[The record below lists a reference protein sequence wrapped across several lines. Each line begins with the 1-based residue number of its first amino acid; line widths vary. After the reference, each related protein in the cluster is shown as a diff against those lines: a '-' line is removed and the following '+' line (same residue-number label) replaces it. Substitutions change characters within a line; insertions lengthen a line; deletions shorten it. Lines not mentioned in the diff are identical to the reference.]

1 MIMTRRSTLLAVAL
15 FVVLAGSVAFWSL
28 RSSVRQALET
38 PVATGRP
45 LQSEAIVDERR
56 LETWGDATVRA
67 AALTTSGFVTAGGSG
82 VREAGGR
89 DLSAGLP
96 TLRASAL
103 VAWRHEAVVALEA
116 GGLFRRRAGHW
127 EEMRSGWGALH
138 VRTLSETPAGEL
150 LVGAREGLFRAAWRA
165 TTLERLDT
173 HPVRAAA
180 DGAGFLMAGGE
191 DGLFRIE
198 TGRVTRVETPD
209 PWIEAVGLL
218 DGELIAATAA
228 GLVHGRPGGRLEP
241 VPGGQDVA
249 FGAIHEGGLWGVSAR
264 PLDAVLRYQPGGRLG
279 EERLPSIVRHV
290 MTAGGELLADTDDG
304 LFRRD
309 DTGWRR
315 LARRPAALPPGR
327 SHVGALAWLS
337 GRLVAGFFDGG
348 LATADIA
355 SWREASSEAQGLAW
369 RAVPGAD
376 AWGVNALLPAGGVL
390 YVASLRG
397 AARFDGKRLAP
408 IDGPGAAFSLAA
420 TRDGVAIGYGQ
431 GVLLPGSTL
440 LSAFHGLPGNQAV
453 ALAAGESL
461 FVGTPSGLGAM
472 DGRRVHWRVTSADG
486 RLPHPWVTALAV
498 AEDGLY
504 VGTYGGGLTRRAKAN
519 GITRL
524 FADPAH
530 YQPFEETADLKVNPG
545 CLVEAG
551 GRIYAGTDG
560 RGLWELSA
568 DRARFEPLRLPLPS
582 PRVTALVAG
591 DHALWIGTDEGIARL
606 PLNEGQP

>member
-1 MIMTRRSTLLAVAL
+1 MIITRRSALLAVVL
-15 FVVLAGSVAFWSL
+15 FAVLAGTVAFWSL
-28 RSSVRQALET
+28 RSSVRQALDARV
-38 PVATGRP
+38 PTGRP
-45 LQSEAIVDERR
+45 LQSVASVDERR

-67 AALTTSGFVTAGGSG
+67 AAITTSGLLTAGGSG

-96 TLRASAL
+96 TLRAAAL
-103 VAWRHEAVVALEA
+103 VAWRREPVVALEA

-127 EEMRSGWGALH
+127 EEMRSGWGVLH
-138 VRTLSETPAGEL
+138 VRALCETPSGEL
-150 LVGAREGLFRAAWRA
+150 LLAAREGLFRAAWGA
-165 TTLERLDT
+165 TTIERLDT
-173 HPVRAAA
+173 HPARAVAQ
-180 DGAGFLMAGGE
+180 GAGFLVAGGE
-191 DGLFRIE
+191 DGLFRVE
-198 TGRVTRVETPD
+198 TGRTTRVETPD
-209 PWIEAVGLL
+209 PWVEAVGLL
-218 DGELIAATAA
+218 DDELVAATAA
-228 GLVHGRPGGRLEP
+228 GLVHGPPGGRLEP

-249 FGAIHEGGLWGVSAR
+249 FGTIHDGGFWGVSAR

-279 EERLPSIVRHV
+279 EERLPSIVHQV

-315 LARRPAALPPGR
+315 LAPRPAALPPGR
-327 SHVGALAWLS
+327 AHVGALAWLS
-337 GRLVAGFFDGG
+337 DRLVAGFFDGG
-348 LATADIA
+348 LAIADVA
-355 SWREASSEAQGLAW
+355 SWRDTGSVAKGLAW
-369 RAVPGAD
+369 RAVPGAH

-397 AARFDGKRLAP
+397 AARFDGQRLTP

-420 TRDGVAIGYGQ
+420 TREGVAIGYGQ

-472 DGRRVHWRVTSADG
+472 DGRRVLWRVTSADG

-504 VGTYGGGLTRRAKAN
+504 VGTYGGGVTRRAKAD
-519 GITRL
+519 GAGRPL
-524 FADPAH
+524 ADAARYLPFA
-530 YQPFEETADLKVNPG
+530 ETADLKVNPG

-560 RGLWELSA
+560 RGLWELSP
-568 DRARFEPLRLPLPS
+568 DRARFEPLRVPLPS
-582 PRVTALVAG
+582 PRVTALVAD

-606 PLNEGQP
+606 PLHEGKP